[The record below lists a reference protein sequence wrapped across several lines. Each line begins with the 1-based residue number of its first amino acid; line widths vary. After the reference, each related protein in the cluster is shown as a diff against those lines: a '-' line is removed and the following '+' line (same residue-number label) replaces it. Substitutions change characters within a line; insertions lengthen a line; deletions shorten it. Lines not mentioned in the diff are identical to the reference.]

1 MNWKLTGYVAA
12 AVVLVTVTVVSTVQE
27 YQTNRRLRESRAIA
41 DSLAIRATTL
51 ADLLNVRLHSDE
63 RLREERDA
71 ALAEARRLRSRGR
84 QVVADLPPLPDS
96 IPDECAR
103 VLERHDGVV
112 LALLDETEANDSLE
126 RVIATDSVRID
137 SLRSTVAGA
146 ADSLVTM
153 GAELHRLRNRI
164 PEKLPGP
171 ARLALLAEVRAP
183 TGAPATASVGLET
196 DLGLGVKAFA
206 MGQQDATG
214 ERRLVVGARK
224 AIRLW

>member
-1 MNWKLTGYVAA
+1 MTWKTMGYVAA
-12 AVVLVTVTVVSTVQE
+12 AVVLVTVTAVSTVQE
-27 YQTNRRLRESRAIA
+27 YQTNRRLRQSRALA
-41 DSLAIRATTL
+41 DSLATRATDL
-51 ADLLNVRLHSDE
+51 AGLLDQRLRSDE
-63 RLREERDA
+63 RLRGERDA
-71 ALAEARRLRSRGR
+71 ALAEARRLRARGR
-84 QVVADLPPLPDS
+84 HVVAGLPPLPDS

-137 SLRSTVAGA
+137 SLRTTVTQA
-146 ADSLVTM
+146 ADSLMAM

-164 PEKLPGP
+164 PEKLPGS

-206 MGQQDATG
+206 LGQQDATG
-214 ERRLVVGARK
+214 DRRLVVGARK